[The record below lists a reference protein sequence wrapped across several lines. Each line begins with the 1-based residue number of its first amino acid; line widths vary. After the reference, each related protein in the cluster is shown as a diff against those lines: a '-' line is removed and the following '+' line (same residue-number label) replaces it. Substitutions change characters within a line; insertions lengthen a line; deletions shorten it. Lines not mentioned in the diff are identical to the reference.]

1 MWWKFI
7 TDIIYHFDHKF
18 ITDKTYQCDECEKK
32 TRLKT
37 KIDDMGSTHHS
48 IGLCLTEE
56 GVIGPFRYFPGWVV
70 GGWGKST
77 I

>member
-1 MWWKFI
+1 MGEWLDGCVGGWGRGGRGV
-7 TDIIYHFDHKF
+7 
-18 ITDKTYQCDECEKK
+18 KK

-37 KIDDMGSTHHS
+37 KIDNMGSTHHS

>member
-1 MWWKFI
+1 MGACVGGVGVGNWGG
-7 TDIIYHFDHKF
+7 
-18 ITDKTYQCDECEKK
+18 EKK

-37 KIDDMGSTHHS
+37 KIDNMGSTHHS